1 MSINLKKICGIDFE
15 KFAVKALCIAD
26 AAEAFCEKTGL
37 KMAEDSAE
45 NLIILD
51 AESLEYGPYAVEI
64 GKNVKI
70 SGSYRSLF
78 SALEAF
84 YALLE
89 KEELCEADSTSGKIE
104 TPEIPYKGREDLLK
118 IVQYMYDEDDRVLFG
133 QHMAGEA
140 NPEFTINEYTEAV
153 GVGPSII
160 DYDMLKLRENP
171 RYDWSRS
178 VCLLVE
184 FAAQGGIITTMH
196 HWANPNGVPEGTQS
210 FRGKLGDNDAWLDV
224 LTPGTKNNLFWVEE
238 LDRGGEFMKALWN
251 AGVTVMWRPL
261 HEANGNWFW
270 FCQGQ
275 GEEYGNITM
284 ENMVKMWKYVHD
296 YYTNHWGLDQLVWSY
311 GPNVSNA
318 LGAVTSVA
326 SYYPGDEYVDVVG
339 FDWYTNGRY
348 EFDNENYEGKCHDRL
363 VELGKPFGIMEW
375 GINSEIRD
383 QKSAGNEDYFTCEDY
398 CKILDRMK
406 SEGKKVAFCEVYSS
420 IYGSV
425 KYVGKAEALY
435 KSGWVVA
442 LHEMPELIKKIL
454 NK

>member
-1 MSINLKKICGIDFE
+1 MIKKICGVDFD
-15 KFAVKALCIAD
+15 KFAVKALCL
-26 AAEAFCEKTGL
+26 EEVSKAFCEKTGL
-37 KMAEDSAE
+37 KPLEGDETE

-51 AESLEYGPYAVEI
+51 AESLDYAPYSVEI

-78 SALEAF
+78 TALEAF
-84 YALLE
+84 YALTG
-89 KEELCEADSTSGKIE
+89 KEEITEADSTSGKIE
-104 TPEIPYKGREDLLK
+104 QPEIPYKNRKDLLK
-118 IVQYMYDEDDRVLFG
+118 IVQYMYDKDDRVLFG
-133 QHMAGEA
+133 QHMAGRA
-140 NPEFTINEYTEAV
+140 DPEFTINEYTEAV

-160 DYDMLKLRENP
+160 DYDMLQLRIRP
-171 RYDWSRS
+171 GYDWSRS
-178 VCLLVE
+178 ICQLVE

-196 HWANPNGVPEGTQS
+196 HWLSPVDPSKG
-210 FRGKLGDNDAWLDV
+210 FRGHLGNNDAWLEV
-224 LTPGTKNNLFWVEE
+224 LTKGSETNKKWVEE
-238 LDRGGEFMKALWN
+238 LDRGGEFMKALWKN
-251 AGVTVMWRPL
+251 GVTVMWRPL

-296 YYTNHWGLDQLVWSY
+296 YYTKAWGLDQLVWSY

-348 EFDNENYEGKCHDRL
+348 EFDNANYEGKCHDRL

-383 QKSAGNEDYFTCEDY
+383 QKDAGNEDYFTCEDY

-406 SEGKKVAFCEVYSS
+406 SEGKKVAFCEVYSG

-425 KYVGKAEALY
+425 KYVGCGKALY
-435 KSGWVVA
+435 KNGWVVA

-454 NK
+454 SE